1 MKHSETVFLV
11 DDEPALLKA
20 LGRLL
25 KAEGFAVQA
34 FDSAAKF
41 LSAPNKDGAGCILLD
56 QSMPGM
62 SGMELQHQL
71 LQDESTLA
79 VVFITGNGDIPMSV
93 RAIKAGAVDFLTKP
107 VKDSELLAVIR
118 TALEK
123 SRTMLAAKQ
132 ELAEWKRK
140 HHELSTREKQVFSLV
155 VKGLLNKQIASD
167 LGVVEQTV
175 KVHRGR
181 VMSKMGVDSFAQL
194 VLVAERL
201 QLQ

>member
-1 MKHSETVFLV
+1 MKHPETVFLV

-34 FDSAAKF
+34 FDSAMKF
-41 LSAPNKDGAGCILLD
+41 LDSANKDGAGCILLD
-56 QSMPGM
+56 QSMPDM
-62 SGMELQHQL
+62 SGMELQQQL
-71 LQDESTLA
+71 VQEDSALA

-118 TALEK
+118 TALDK
-123 SRTMLAAKQ
+123 SKEMLEAK
-132 ELAEWKRK
+132 AEIKVWRQR
-140 HHELSTREKQVFSLV
+140 HAELSTREKEVLSLV
-155 VKGLLNKQIASD
+155 VKGLPNKHIAAN
-167 LGVVEQTV
+167 LGVVEQTI

-181 VMSKMGVDSFAQL
+181 VMSKMGADSLAQL
-194 VLVAERL
+194 VLMTQGLGL
-201 QLQ
+201 Q